1 MKIAVVHSFYSEK
14 TPSGENDF
22 VSAQVEALQKGGFDV
37 KLFSVKTDVL
47 SKRSLYKLRS
57 AFKVATGIGLNPLR
71 DIKKFSPQV
80 VIVHNL
86 FPNYGS
92 SWLTKVNVPVLFILH
107 NFRSFCAA
115 GTFYRNEKICFDC
128 ISESPFR
135 SVVNRCYRKSRLAT
149 FPLFLAQKRRMVQH
163 SSPGTQ
169 VFVALSPLAKAV
181 SVKCGIPEKDLQ
193 VIPNYVED
201 FTVRTVRFAEERS
214 DRWVAVGRIT
224 KEKGFV
230 ELVKNWPTEFHLD
243 IIGDGPAREH
253 LHRLVSDRTNIRIL
267 GRYEKQKLHD
277 ELPSY
282 AGAIF
287 SSLVMENSP
296 LSFIEYICAGLPVIS
311 LKGNAISEYILNG
324 KAGQLVDSWTEAS
337 LREAIS
343 EILRN
348 ESFYRINSRA
358 LYEHTFSQEKWL
370 EAMTESLN
378 SLV

>member
-1 MKIAVVHSFYSEK
+1 MQRNY
-14 TPSGENDF
+14 
-22 VSAQVEALQKGGFDV
+22 
-37 KLFSVKTDVL
+37 
-47 SKRSLYKLRS
+47 
-57 AFKVATGIGLNPLR
+57 
-71 DIKKFSPQV
+71 
-80 VIVHNL
+80 NL
-86 FPNYGS
+86 
-92 SWLTKVNVPVLFILH
+92 
-107 NFRSFCAA
+107 
-115 GTFYRNEKICFDC
+115 
-128 ISESPFR
+128 
-135 SVVNRCYRKSRLAT
+135 
-149 FPLFLAQKRRMVQH
+149 QKRRMVQH